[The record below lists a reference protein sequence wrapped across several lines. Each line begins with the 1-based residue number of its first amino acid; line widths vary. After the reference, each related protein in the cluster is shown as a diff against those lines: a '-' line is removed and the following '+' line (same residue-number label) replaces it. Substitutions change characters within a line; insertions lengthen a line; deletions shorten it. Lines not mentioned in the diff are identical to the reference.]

1 MTHLDI
7 VKKVWSDWTVSKKLG
22 EGSFGKVFRAKKER
36 FGIIQEAA
44 IKVVRIPSDD
54 IELNKIRSGFG
65 LNDGELKDFF
75 YPQVEKLKKE
85 IVLMQELGE
94 SRHIVRILDFEI
106 VDAPDVSV
114 GWYILIRMELLE
126 CLEDHIKN
134 SDITVGDVVKI
145 GEDILTS
152 LELCEEKNIIHR
164 DIKPANLF
172 RSDKGVY
179 KLGDFGIARDIG
191 AGGGSLSHKGTENYM
206 APEVYLGKN
215 YTSNIDIYAL
225 GIVLYRLLNKN
236 RLPFLDE
243 EKLTAGSVERA
254 FQKRNSG
261 EEFKR
266 PKEASEDLF
275 KIIKKMCAYDPN
287 ERFERA
293 SKVKEAL
300 NEYKIT
306 HPEELKKAVNVFQKD
321 TSVQG
326 QNKEQERISGQEI
339 NSVQEYVTDSNKNIS
354 HISSGSD
361 NKNHYAGE
369 GAKKPMSAENNGRQT
384 DEVINK
390 DEYKSSQKGATR
402 SIYDPGIQKQSSARV
417 RPVKEKTVIERIEK
431 KSKKRKNKIGL
442 ILGIIFGFFVLIF
455 AILFIIGSNVQDKEY
470 AVSETSKVSEKKKKD
485 VKTTS
490 DTETQIGH
498 EDETAVSEEEK
509 NSKNDVAESL
519 AKEIADD
526 DSIFD
531 IDKDKYADYI
541 VEYTSDFIEYN
552 KLSGVD
558 GIYVGGLE
566 SGKPNGY
573 GVFSYSIHITGTDFG
588 ETYLYFMYL
597 GEWEDGNLKEG
608 KKVEKR
614 YKSLIE
620 NKNDTYYVL
629 NEEWGIGDFNKDP
642 QGKKIIKEFNSATG
656 DWEESLQAEG
666 IFTHDTEFAY
676 TLLNGS
682 IYLSK
687 EKVVFKGEFKDGD
700 LYNGKAYDA
709 DGNEILNRVNGE
721 SQ

>member
-7 VKKVWSDWTVSKKLG
+7 VKKVWSDWTVSEKLG
-22 EGSFGKVFRAKKER
+22 EGSFGQVFRAKKER

-54 IELNKIRSGFG
+54 AELNRVKSGFG
-65 LNDGELKDFF
+65 LNEQELKDYF

-94 SRHIVRILDFEI
+94 NNHIVRISDFDI
-106 VDAPDVSV
+106 IDDPDVSV

-126 CLEDHIKN
+126 CLEDYIKN
-134 SDITVGDVVKI
+134 NDITVGDVINI

-152 LELCEEKNIIHR
+152 LEVCEEKNIIHR
-164 DIKPANLF
+164 DIKPGNLF

-179 KLGDFGIARDIG
+179 KLGDFGIARNVG
-191 AGGGSLSHKGTENYM
+191 TGGGSLSHKGTVNYM
-206 APEVYLGKN
+206 APEVYLGKK
-215 YTSNIDIYAL
+215 YTGNIDIYAL
-225 GIVLYRLLNKN
+225 GIVLYKLLNKN
-236 RLPFLDE
+236 RLPFMDE

-254 FQKRNSG
+254 FQKRNTG

-266 PKEASEDLF
+266 PKDASEDLF
-275 KIIKKMCAYDPN
+275 KIIKKMCAYDSR
-287 ERFERA
+287 ERFQSA

-306 HPEELKKAVNVFQKD
+306 HPEELKKAVIVFQKD

-326 QNKEQERISGQEI
+326 QNKEQERIS
-339 NSVQEYVTDSNKNIS
+339 VQESITYSNKNRS
-354 HISSGSD
+354 HISAGSD
-361 NKNHYAGE
+361 DKNHYATEGSKKPITGE
-369 GAKKPMSAENNGRQT
+369 GKGRQT
-384 DEVINK
+384 NEFINK
-390 DEYKSSQKGATR
+390 DEYKSSQRGSTR
-402 SIYDPGIQKQSSARV
+402 SIYDTGIQKQSSV
-417 RPVKEKTVIERIEK
+417 QLRPVKEKTVIGKIEK
-431 KSKKRKNKIGL
+431 KPKNRKNKIGL
-442 ILGIIFGFFVLIF
+442 IIGIIFGVFMLIF

-470 AVSETSKVSEKKKKD
+470 VVTETSKTSKKKKKD
-485 VKTTS
+485 SKTTS
-490 DTETQIGH
+490 ESETQISYD
-498 EDETAVSEEEK
+498 DETAESEDEK
-509 NSKNDVAESL
+509 NSKNHSGRGDGESVARQIAADES
-519 AKEIADD
+519 IY
-526 DSIFD
+526 D
-531 IDKDKYADYI
+531 IDKDKYAEHI

-558 GIYVGGLE
+558 GIYIGGLE

-573 GVFSYSIHITGTDFG
+573 GVFAYSIHITGTDFG

-597 GEWEDGNLKEG
+597 GEWEDGNLKKG
-608 KKVEKR
+608 KNVEKR
-614 YKSLIE
+614 YRSLIE

-629 NEEWGIGDFNKDP
+629 NDEWGIGDFNGDP
-642 QGKKIIKEFNSATG
+642 QGKKIIKEFNSSTG
-656 DWEESLQAEG
+656 DWEESMQAEG
-666 IFTHDTEFAY
+666 IFTHDTEFTY

-687 EKVVFKGEFKDGD
+687 EGVVFKGEFKEGD